1 MAVFF
6 MLSDLQ
12 NLMELQVA
20 DKEILR
26 LREEVAALPK
36 RVAVIEEKLAA
47 TKAKLEK
54 AKTAA
59 KADEAARK
67 KYETAIQDL
76 QGKISKYRDQSL
88 DVKTNEQYKALMHE
102 ISFAEQDIRKLEDQV
117 LEGMLDVEL
126 NEKRLKSAEAELKA
140 EAAEIEKEKEEA
152 RRVTTRDQQELGTL
166 KARRDTLRSGI
177 GADTLRHYDRVFKL
191 RKYALA
197 EARDHKCVACQVMLR
212 PQMYNE
218 VRTNQQILICDSC
231 QRILYYVPP
240 AEAEAASPAPD
251 PAQQAQ
257 AS

>member
-1 MAVFF
+1 
-6 MLSDLQ
+6 MLADLE
-12 NLMELQVA
+12 NLIQLQQA
-20 DKEILR
+20 DREIQR
-26 LREEVAALPK
+26 LEDEVAALPR
-36 RVAVIEEKLAA
+36 RVAAIEEKLADTRA
-47 TKAKLEK
+47 AVEK
-54 AKTAA
+54 ARATI
-59 KADEAARK
+59 KADEANRRK
-67 KYETAIQDL
+67 LESQIQDH
-76 QGKISKYRDQSL
+76 QQKISKYRDQSL

-140 EAAEIEKEKEEA
+140 EAAEIAKEKEEA

-240 AEAEAASPAPD
+240 AVAEAASPAPA
-251 PAQQAQ
+251 PAQQ
-257 AS
+257 

>member
-1 MAVFF
+1 
-6 MLSDLQ
+6 MLADLE
-12 NLMELQVA
+12 NLIQLQQA
-20 DKEILR
+20 DREIQR
-26 LREEVAALPK
+26 LEDEVAALPR
-36 RVAVIEEKLAA
+36 RVAAIEEKLADTRA
-47 TKAKLEK
+47 AVEK
-54 AKTAA
+54 ARATI
-59 KADEAARK
+59 KADEANRRK
-67 KYETAIQDL
+67 LESQIQDH
-76 QGKISKYRDQSL
+76 QQKISKYRDQSL

>member
-1 MAVFF
+1 
-6 MLSDLQ
+6 MLADMENLIQLQ
-12 NLMELQVA
+12 QA
-20 DKEILR
+20 DREIQR
-26 LREEVAALPK
+26 LEDEVAALPR
-36 RVAVIEEKLAA
+36 RVAAIEEKLADTRA
-47 TKAKLEK
+47 AVEK
-54 AKTAA
+54 ARATI
-59 KADEAARK
+59 KADEANRRK
-67 KYETAIQDL
+67 LESQIQDH
-76 QGKISKYRDQSL
+76 QQKISKYRDQSL

>member
-1 MAVFF
+1 
-6 MLSDLQ
+6 MLADLE
-12 NLMELQVA
+12 NLIQLQQA
-20 DKEILR
+20 DREIQR
-26 LREEVAALPK
+26 LEDEVAALPR
-36 RVAVIEEKLAA
+36 RVAAIEEKLADTRA
-47 TKAKLEK
+47 AVEK
-54 AKTAA
+54 ARATI
-59 KADEAARK
+59 KADEANRRK
-67 KYETAIQDL
+67 LESQIQDH
-76 QGKISKYRDQSL
+76 QQKISKYRDQSL

-240 AEAEAASPAPD
+240 AEAEAASPAPN

>member
-1 MAVFF
+1 
-6 MLSDLQ
+6 MLADLE
-12 NLMELQVA
+12 NLIQLQQA
-20 DKEILR
+20 DREIQR
-26 LREEVAALPK
+26 LEDEVAALPR
-36 RVAVIEEKLAA
+36 RVAAIEEKLADTRA
-47 TKAKLEK
+47 AVEK
-54 AKTAA
+54 ARATI
-59 KADEAARK
+59 KADEANRRK
-67 KYETAIQDL
+67 LESQIQNH
-76 QGKISKYRDQSL
+76 QQKISKYRDQSL

-102 ISFAEQDIRKLEDQV
+102 ISFAEQDIRKLEDQI

-126 NEKRLKSAEAELKA
+126 NEKRLKSAEAELKTETA
-140 EAAEIEKEKEEA
+140 DIEKEKEEA

-231 QRILYYVPP
+231 QRILYYIPP

-251 PAQQAQ
+251 QQAQ

>member
-1 MAVFF
+1 MHPDLEKL
-6 MLSDLQ
+6 LSLQ
-12 NLMELQVA
+12 
-20 DKEILR
+20 DIDREIVR
-26 LREEVAALPK
+26 LTEEVAALPK
-36 RVAVIEEKLAA
+36 RVAEIETKLAG
-47 TKAKLEK
+47 
-54 AKTAA
+54 A
-59 KADEAARK
+59 KAAVEKTKSAIKAN
-67 KYETAIQDL
+67 ETSRRNFESDIKSTQE
-76 QGKISKYRDQSL
+76 KISKYRDQSL

-117 LEGMLDVEL
+117 LEGMLNVEL

-177 GADTLRHYDRVFKL
+177 GADTPRHYDRVFKL

-240 AEAEAASPAPD
+240 AVAEAASPAPA
-251 PAQQAQ
+251 PAQQ
-257 AS
+257 

>member
-1 MAVFF
+1 
-6 MLSDLQ
+6 MLADLE
-12 NLMELQVA
+12 NLIQLQQA
-20 DKEILR
+20 DREIQR
-26 LREEVAALPK
+26 LEDEVAALPR
-36 RVAVIEEKLAA
+36 RVAAIEEKLADTRA
-47 TKAKLEK
+47 AVEK
-54 AKTAA
+54 ARATI
-59 KADEAARK
+59 KADEANRRK
-67 KYETAIQDL
+67 LESQIQDH
-76 QGKISKYRDQSL
+76 QQKISKYRDQSL

-102 ISFAEQDIRKLEDQV
+102 ISFAEQDIRKLEDQI

-126 NEKRLKSAEAELKA
+126 NEKRLKSAEAELKTETA
-140 EAAEIEKEKEEA
+140 DIEKEKEEA

-197 EARDHKCVACQVMLR
+197 EAREHKCVACQVMLR

>member
-1 MAVFF
+1 
-6 MLSDLQ
+6 MLADLE
-12 NLMELQVA
+12 NLIQLQQA
-20 DKEILR
+20 DREIQR
-26 LREEVAALPK
+26 LEDEVAALPR
-36 RVAVIEEKLAA
+36 RVAAIEEKLADTRA
-47 TKAKLEK
+47 AVEK
-54 AKTAA
+54 ARATI
-59 KADEAARK
+59 KADEANRRK
-67 KYETAIQDL
+67 LESQIQDH
-76 QGKISKYRDQSL
+76 QQKISKYRDQSL

-117 LEGMLDVEL
+117 LEGMLNVEL

-177 GADTLRHYDRVFKL
+177 GADTPRHYDRVFKL

>member
-1 MAVFF
+1 MSTIR
-6 MLSDLQ
+6 MLADLE
-12 NLMELQVA
+12 NLIQLQQA
-20 DKEILR
+20 DREIQR
-26 LREEVAALPK
+26 LEDEVAALPR
-36 RVAVIEEKLAA
+36 RVAAIEEKLADTRA
-47 TKAKLEK
+47 AVEK
-54 AKTAA
+54 ARATI
-59 KADEAARK
+59 KADEANRRK
-67 KYETAIQDL
+67 LESQIQDH
-76 QGKISKYRDQSL
+76 QQKISKYRDQSL

-102 ISFAEQDIRKLEDQV
+102 ISFAEQDIRKLEDQI

-140 EAAEIEKEKEEA
+140 ETAEIEKEKEEA

-240 AEAEAASPAPD
+240 AEAETASPAPD